1 MADERTDQAALEA
14 TKQPDQPAAVQTSE
28 GSTEVRGETRVFFT
42 PEQQKELER
51 IIAERLERERRK
63 AERERAEVERR
74 AREAALAEQQDYQ
87 RLAEERAQRIAELEA
102 ELARLRDLEA
112 TLEQYRALIQQ
123 QNEALL
129 RQAPK
134 VIREALARLDPL
146 EQARFLAEHA
156 DELRPRAAVPP
167 TPDGAGMPRI
177 SEDERRRRTV
187 SVRDLW

>member
-1 MADERTDQAALEA
+1 MQDERAA
-14 TKQPDQPAAVQTSE
+14 
-28 GSTEVRGETRVFFT
+28 TELD
-42 PEQQKELER
+42 EQQVQAQAVDESSASGERNEPRVTFTAEQQRELER

-63 AERERAEVERR
+63 LERERAEVERR

-102 ELARLRDLEA
+102 ELARLRELET
-112 TLEQYRALIQQ
+112 TLEEYRALIRQ

-129 RQAPK
+129 KHAPK
-134 VIREALARLDPL
+134 VIRDALARLDPL

-167 TPDGAGMPRI
+167 TPDGAVTPRI
-177 SEDERRRRTV
+177 SDEERRRRTV
-187 SVRDLW
+187 SVRDLF

>member
-1 MADERTDQAALEA
+1 MADERSEQAAHEA
-14 TKQPDQPAAVQTSE
+14 TTHPEPQVAEAASE
-28 GSTEVRGETRVFFT
+28 GSSEARGDGRVSFT
-42 PEQQKELER
+42 PEQQRELER

-63 AERERAEVERR
+63 LERERAEVERR

-102 ELARLRDLEA
+102 EVARLRDVEA
-112 TLEQYRALIQQ
+112 TLDQYRALMQQ

-134 VIREALARLDPL
+134 VIREALTRLDPL

-167 TPDGAGMPRI
+167 TPEGAGMPRI
-177 SEDERRRRTV
+177 SEEDRRRRTV

>member
-1 MADERTDQAALEA
+1 MADERSEQAALEA
-14 TKQPDQPAAVQTSE
+14 TTQPEPQVADTSSE
-28 GSTEVRGETRVFFT
+28 GSSERRSDERVTFS
-42 PEQQKELER
+42 PEQQRELER

-63 AERERAEVERR
+63 MERERAEVERR

-102 ELARLRDLEA
+102 EVARLRELEG
-112 TLEQYRALIQQ
+112 TLEQYRALIKQ

-129 RQAPK
+129 RQAPR

-167 TPDGAGMPRI
+167 TPDGAGVPRI
-177 SEDERRRRTV
+177 SEEERRRRTV